1 MRLYTRTGAVALDHP
16 EFGHF
21 DADDQGGFDL
31 PDELSDRLHRFAY
44 QGKPAWET
52 DVERQQRLMAEEL
65 ERRKDPATLL
75 GVVEQLMRAAQQGAA
90 PQAAPAVVDTAPPA
104 RRTSKRAAAAP
115 DAG

>member
-75 GVVEQLMRAAQQGAA
+75 SVVEQLMRAAQQGAA
-90 PQAAPAVVDTAPPA
+90 PQAAPVVDAAPPA
-104 RRTSKRAAAAP
+104 RRASKRSASSAE
-115 DAG
+115 